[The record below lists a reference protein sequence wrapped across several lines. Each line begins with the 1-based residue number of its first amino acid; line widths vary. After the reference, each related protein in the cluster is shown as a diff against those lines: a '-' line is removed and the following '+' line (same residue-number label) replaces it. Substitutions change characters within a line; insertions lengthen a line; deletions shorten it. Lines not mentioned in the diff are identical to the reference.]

1 MMKKKDVIVI
11 GILLLVIGVGYLIF
25 QHMQG
30 EMKTIDIY
38 YNKDVIK
45 QVSIDKDT
53 VYEFE
58 GDYGKF
64 CLEVKDKKYRAI
76 HVECPNHDCEKV
88 GWVEKGS
95 TKQIVCVPN
104 NIYIIQSD
112 GVDTY

>member
-1 MMKKKDVIVI
+1 MKKKDVVVI

-25 QHMQG
+25 QFMQG

-45 QVSIDKDT
+45 QVSIDKDA

-64 CLEVKDKKYRAI
+64 YLEVKDRKYHAI
-76 HVECPNHDCEKV
+76 NVECPNHDCEKV

-112 GVDTY
+112 SVDIY